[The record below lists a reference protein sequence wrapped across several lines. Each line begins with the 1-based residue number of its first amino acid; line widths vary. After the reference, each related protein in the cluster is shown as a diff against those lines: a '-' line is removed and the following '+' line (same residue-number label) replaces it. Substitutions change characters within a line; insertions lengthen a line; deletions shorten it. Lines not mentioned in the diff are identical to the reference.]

1 MVTSVMTSAPA
12 SIALSKPLSS
22 SSFNPK
28 EKPVQVRI
36 SNIAAAK
43 AVADV
48 VKTSLGPRGMDKMIQ
63 NSKGEIIVTNDGAT
77 ILKNLQV
84 LHPAARMMVELSE
97 AQDQAVGDG
106 TTSVVVI
113 AGSLLSA
120 AEKALEKNIHPTTIS
135 ESFMQAVEKAS
146 EYVEAM
152 GQPVDV
158 SSKDSLVK
166 CAITSLSSKVVS
178 GSGLHI
184 ASIAAQA
191 IQTINSGS
199 ATGNVDINEI
209 RVIPRLGGTVEDMR
223 LLDGLVLKQSVQK
236 NAGGPVR
243 IEKARIAMVQ
253 FQISP
258 PKTDMESNIIVN
270 DYQQMDRILKEE
282 RAYILEICKKI
293 KKTGCNVVLIQKSIL
308 RDAVSD
314 MARHYLSKLKVL
326 LIEDIERDEVEFL
339 CKMFG
344 CRPIAD
350 IECFT
355 EDRLASADL
364 VEEVEDDGAAYTHIS
379 GISGLTSKAV
389 SIIVRGANQVVL
401 DEAERS
407 LHDALCA
414 LRCLVRKPLMIVGGG
429 AAEINVSVKLSQYSQ
444 TVAGASSFCLNA
456 YAEAFETIPII
467 LAENA
472 GLSPIPVLADLTKYH
487 SRGEF
492 NFGISVRRAAVSDM
506 KEEGILQPAIV
517 TLSAL
522 QLATETVCMILKIDD
537 IVESRN

>member
-1 MVTSVMTSAPA
+1 MVTSVMTPA
-12 SIALSKPLSS
+12 SANVAPSKPMSG

-28 EKPVQVRI
+28 DKPVQVRA

-63 NSKGEIIVTNDGAT
+63 NAKGEIIVTNDGAT

-135 ESFMQAVEKAS
+135 ESFMLAVEKAS

-158 SSKDSLVK
+158 TSKDSLVK
-166 CAITSLSSKVVS
+166 CAITALSSKVVS
-178 GSGLHI
+178 SSGLHI
-184 ASIAAQA
+184 ASISAQA
-191 IQTINSGS
+191 IQTINSG
-199 ATGNVDINEI
+199 GNVDINEI

-258 PKTDMESNIIVN
+258 PKTDMESNIIVS

-293 KKTGCNVVLIQKSIL
+293 KKTGCNVLLIQKSIL

-314 MARHYLSKLKVL
+314 MARHYLSKLKVM

-339 CKMFG
+339 CKMLG

-364 VEEVEDDGAAYTHIS
+364 VDEVEDDGAAYTQIS
-379 GISGLTSKAV
+379 GISSSSSKAV

-414 LRCLVRKPLMIVGGG
+414 LRCLIRRPLMIVGGG
-429 AAEINVSVKLSQYSQ
+429 AAEIEISVKLSQYSQ
-444 TVAGASSFCLNA
+444 TISGATSFCLNA
-456 YAEAFETIPII
+456 YAEAFETIPVI

-472 GLSPIPVLADLTKYH
+472 GLGPIPVLADLTKYH
-487 SRGEF
+487 ARGEF

-522 QLATETVCMILKIDD
+522 QLATETVSMILKIDD